1 MSRLLILALA
11 VIAVFAG
18 FSAYQKALAQTAEAA
33 EAAPKNNGKIL
44 IAYYSWSGHTKK
56 VAEAIQEEIGGDLFE
71 IQPETPYS
79 DDYKTV
85 VDQAKKEISDGYR
98 PALKNNVENIAQYDT
113 VFIGS
118 PNWWGTLAPPAAA
131 FLAEHG
137 LAGRIVVPFCTY
149 GGSGIEELC
158 GTVARLCPQARVLS
172 AFEAYG
178 PKAKTGAVK
187 RQTGKWLRRIGMIR

>member
-11 VIAVFAG
+11 VIAVFAD

-118 PNWWGTLAPPAAA
+118 PNWWGTIAPVVST
-131 FLAEHG
+131 FIEQNDLSG
-137 LAGRIVVPFCTY
+137 KTVVPFITH
-149 GGSGIEELC
+149 GSGGEQNTITDLEKQCKGCLVQKN
-158 GTVARLCPQARVLS
+158 GWIGLS
-172 AFEAYG
+172 SRTWG
-178 PKAKTGAVK
+178 ISG
-187 RQTGKWLRRIGMIR
+187 WLKDIGFKK

>member
-1 MSRLLILALA
+1 M
-11 VIAVFAG
+11 
-18 FSAYQKALAQTAEAA
+18 K
-33 EAAPKNNGKIL
+33 
-44 IAYYSWSGHTKK
+44 
-56 VAEAIQEEIGGDLFE
+56 
-71 IQPETPYS
+71 PY
-79 DDYKTV
+79 K
-85 VDQAKKEISDGYR
+85 
-98 PALKNNVENIAQYDT
+98 T

>member
-18 FSAYQKALAQTAEAA
+18 FSAYQKAQAQAA
-33 EAAPKNNGKIL
+33 ESVETAPKNNGKIL

-79 DDYKTV
+79 EDYKTV
-85 VDQAKKEISDGYR
+85 VDQAKKEINEGYR
-98 PALKNNVENIAQYDT
+98 PALKNKVENIAQYDT

-118 PNWWGTLAPPAAA
+118 PNWWGTIAPVVST
-131 FLAEHG
+131 FVEQNDLSG
-137 LAGRIVVPFCTY
+137 KTVVPFITHGSGGEQNTITDLEKQCKGCLVQKKGWVGY
-149 GGSGIEELC
+149 GGRTWGISG
-158 GTVARLCPQARVLS
+158 
-172 AFEAYG
+172 
-178 PKAKTGAVK
+178 
-187 RQTGKWLRRIGMIR
+187 WLEDIGFKK

>member
-85 VDQAKKEISDGYR
+85 VDQAKKKS
-98 PALKNNVENIAQYDT
+98 ATA
-113 VFIGS
+113 
-118 PNWWGTLAPPAAA
+118 
-131 FLAEHG
+131 
-137 LAGRIVVPFCTY
+137 IV
-149 GGSGIEELC
+149 
-158 GTVARLCPQARVLS
+158 RL
-172 AFEAYG
+172 
-178 PKAKTGAVK
+178 
-187 RQTGKWLRRIGMIR
+187 

>member
-1 MSRLLILALA
+1 ML
-11 VIAVFAG
+11 F
-18 FSAYQKALAQTAEAA
+18 
-33 EAAPKNNGKIL
+33 
-44 IAYYSWSGHTKK
+44 TKK
-56 VAEAIQEEIGGDLFE
+56 RKLQNPHILVAYFSRSGNTRRIAKAICRQTGGTLFE
-71 IQPETPYS
+71 IQPRTPYPPS
-79 DDYKTV
+79 YEETV
-85 VDQAKKEISDGYR
+85 AKAREEIQRGYL
-98 PALKNNVENIAQYDT
+98 PALKERAGGMKPYKT

-137 LAGRIVVPFCTY
+137 LAGRIVVPFYTY